1 MATWPMWGTGCGI
14 RGLMTARVVEA
25 VILGGGIGWRAREGA
40 REGVGLA
47 TQGEGSSRVTQGTL
61 QCNCSYTPKSPES
74 EGNLAPCAP
83 ELHELA
89 NRSQDHVGVHF
100 NVVDEQGGTRGTK
113 SPPGLVPPGLHI
125 CA

>member
-14 RGLMTARVVEA
+14 ARVVEA

-40 REGVGLA
+40 REGVGLV
-47 TQGEGSSRVTQGTL
+47 TQGEGPSRVTQGTL
-61 QCNCSYTPKSPES
+61 QCDCSYTPESPES

-83 ELHELA
+83 ELHELT

-100 NVVDEQGGTRGTK
+100 YVVDEQGGD
-113 SPPGLVPPGLHI
+113 
-125 CA
+125 